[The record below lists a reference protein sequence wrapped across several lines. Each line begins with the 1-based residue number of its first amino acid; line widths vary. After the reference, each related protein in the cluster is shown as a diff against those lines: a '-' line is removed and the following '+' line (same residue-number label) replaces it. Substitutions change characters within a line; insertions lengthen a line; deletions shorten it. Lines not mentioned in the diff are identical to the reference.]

1 MKKNA
6 IYGIKKL
13 SFQIHVTS
21 KQIFAQQRV
30 LKTAMH
36 NTKILQKIKKFWYV
50 NSQHNNQDHVDRKK
64 QKLSHIQN
72 NCKNANRC

>member
-21 KQIFAQQRV
+21 KQIFAHSMHLEQQRV

-50 NSQHNNQDHVDRKK
+50 NSQHNKDHVDRKK
-64 QKLSHIQN
+64 AETLTYPK
-72 NCKNANRC
+72 